1 MSEEKNYNKKLK
13 NFNPAKAVETGRK
26 YFSES
31 SFFAKMGRY
40 AMLLGSK
47 IAYYSFLLYYTFKSP
62 KTPKKDKLTIAGALG
77 YLIFPADVIPD
88 FIPVVGFAD
97 DSLAIIY
104 AIYSVVSHIDES
116 IKAKAHVS
124 MVKYFGE
131 NFSKADIDERFMVDE
146 SKEDD
151 EENRSQ
157 AQ

>member
-26 YFSES
+26 YFSENK
-31 SFFAKMGRY
+31 FFAKMGRY
-40 AMLLGSK
+40 ALLLGSK

-62 KTPKKDKLTIAGALG
+62 NTPKKDKLTIAGALG

-104 AIYSVVSHIDES
+104 AIYSVVSHIDEP
-116 IKAKAHVS
+116 IKAQAHAS
-124 MVKYFGE
+124 MVKYFGK
-131 NFSKADIDERFMVDE
+131 NFSKANIDERFMMDE
-146 SKEDD
+146 SND
-151 EENRSQ
+151 EEGEDHSQ

>member
-13 NFNPAKAVETGRK
+13 NFNPAKAVEAGRK

-31 SFFAKMGRY
+31 KFFAKMGRY
-40 AMLLGSK
+40 ALLLGSK

-88 FIPVVGFAD
+88 FIPIIGFAD

-104 AIYSVVSHIDES
+104 AIYSVVSHIDAS
-116 IKAKAHVS
+116 IKAQAHAS
-124 MVKYFGE
+124 MAKYFGE
-131 NFSKADIDERFMVDE
+131 NFSKAGIDENLMFDQ
-146 SKEDD
+146 SDDDD
-151 EENRSQ
+151 ENHSQ